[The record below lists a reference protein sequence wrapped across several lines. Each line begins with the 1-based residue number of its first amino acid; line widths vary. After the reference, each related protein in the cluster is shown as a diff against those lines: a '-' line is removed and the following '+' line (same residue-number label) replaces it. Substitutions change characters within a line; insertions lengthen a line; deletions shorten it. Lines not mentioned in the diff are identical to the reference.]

1 MNSFVLAQLHAVGS
15 GAAHHAPAWAPW
27 QRALMA
33 ASSSAYLAN
42 AVCWSR
48 YDHPILAGVFIAVA
62 ILSTA
67 ADALSDA
74 VFAPAALA
82 RVRTADRAVGSTA
95 LVASV
100 VANSLSP
107 VITACATLAA
117 LSAVS
122 VLLWARAV
130 ARAEPKR
137 WATYLCLQAGW
148 HVYGAA
154 VLCTVTWLAQGR
166 VAFGIGAWLFN
177 ALSKRLPRAPPPGGK
192 AALPKNDAKYWYEMQ
207 QLVIRSKELTKAA
220 RSKMLTHGD
229 GVDIAAAVRR
239 ANSSEAKPPQ

>member
-1 MNSFVLAQLHAVGS
+1 MPWVTVGEVLQTPYPGRS
-15 GAAHHAPAWAPW
+15 RNPGAPW

-154 VLCTVTWLAQGR
+154 VLCTVTGLAQP
-166 VAFGIGAWLFN
+166 
-177 ALSKRLPRAPPPGGK
+177 S
-192 AALPKNDAKYWYEMQ
+192 
-207 QLVIRSKELTKAA
+207 
-220 RSKMLTHGD
+220 
-229 GVDIAAAVRR
+229 
-239 ANSSEAKPPQ
+239 

>member
-48 YDHPILAGVFIAVA
+48 YDHPILAGVFVAVA

-74 VFAPAALA
+74 VFAAALA

-122 VLLWARAV
+122 VLLWARSV
-130 ARAEPKR
+130 ARA
-137 WATYLCLQAGW
+137 Q
-148 HVYGAA
+148 
-154 VLCTVTWLAQGR
+154 
-166 VAFGIGAWLFN
+166 N
-177 ALSKRLPRAPPPGGK
+177 
-192 AALPKNDAKYWYEMQ
+192 
-207 QLVIRSKELTKAA
+207 
-220 RSKMLTHGD
+220 
-229 GVDIAAAVRR
+229 
-239 ANSSEAKPPQ
+239 KPLIT

>member
-1 MNSFVLAQLHAVGS
+1 MRLFFGIAVGGTEKFTCALRFSSAEKSWGVWGCAVGRHARASRGPQGSAIPTVPLQYTHWKHTWRQRDAMNSFVLAQLHAVGS

-48 YDHPILAGVFIAVA
+48 YDHPILAGVFVAVA

-154 VLCTVTWLAQGR
+154 VLCTVTWLAQP
-166 VAFGIGAWLFN
+166 
-177 ALSKRLPRAPPPGGK
+177 S
-192 AALPKNDAKYWYEMQ
+192 
-207 QLVIRSKELTKAA
+207 
-220 RSKMLTHGD
+220 
-229 GVDIAAAVRR
+229 
-239 ANSSEAKPPQ
+239 

>member
-154 VLCTVTWLAQGR
+154 VLCTVTWLAQPGDLQQSRQMPTALGRPRRLAGEPSSRHASSFPPHPSILPPPRTPPTSLDPAARRDALNVGRQLLKIETALDARLAAARR
-166 VAFGIGAWLFN
+166 VAF
-177 ALSKRLPRAPPPGGK
+177 
-192 AALPKNDAKYWYEMQ
+192 
-207 QLVIRSKELTKAA
+207 
-220 RSKMLTHGD
+220 
-229 GVDIAAAVRR
+229 
-239 ANSSEAKPPQ
+239 

>member
-1 MNSFVLAQLHAVGS
+1 M
-15 GAAHHAPAWAPW
+15 
-27 QRALMA
+27 
-33 ASSSAYLAN
+33 
-42 AVCWSR
+42 
-48 YDHPILAGVFIAVA
+48 
-62 ILSTA
+62 
-67 ADALSDA
+67 
-74 VFAPAALA
+74 

-154 VLCTVTWLAQGR
+154 VLCTVTWLAQP
-166 VAFGIGAWLFN
+166 
-177 ALSKRLPRAPPPGGK
+177 S
-192 AALPKNDAKYWYEMQ
+192 
-207 QLVIRSKELTKAA
+207 
-220 RSKMLTHGD
+220 
-229 GVDIAAAVRR
+229 
-239 ANSSEAKPPQ
+239 

>member
-107 VITACATLAA
+107 V
-117 LSAVS
+117 
-122 VLLWARAV
+122 
-130 ARAEPKR
+130 
-137 WATYLCLQAGW
+137 
-148 HVYGAA
+148 
-154 VLCTVTWLAQGR
+154 
-166 VAFGIGAWLFN
+166 
-177 ALSKRLPRAPPPGGK
+177 
-192 AALPKNDAKYWYEMQ
+192 
-207 QLVIRSKELTKAA
+207 
-220 RSKMLTHGD
+220 MLTYSAKMVNIRPD
-229 GVDIAAAVRR
+229 CAS
-239 ANSSEAKPPQ
+239 SSERYDVIPLSRT

>member
-137 WATYLCLQAGW
+137 RATYLCLQAGW

-154 VLCTVTWLAQGR
+154 VLCTVTWLAQPTVGQFAT
-166 VAFGIGAWLFN
+166 VA
-177 ALSKRLPRAPPPGGK
+177 
-192 AALPKNDAKYWYEMQ
+192 
-207 QLVIRSKELTKAA
+207 
-220 RSKMLTHGD
+220 
-229 GVDIAAAVRR
+229 
-239 ANSSEAKPPQ
+239 

>member
-48 YDHPILAGVFIAVA
+48 YDHPILAGVFVAVA

-95 LVASV
+95 LVDWQ
-100 VANSLSP
+100 ANDLRP
-107 VITACATLAA
+107 LLGVIVGELGLVLLVACALLHRATL
-117 LSAVS
+117 
-122 VLLWARAV
+122 RACC
-130 ARAEPKR
+130 R
-137 WATYLCLQAGW
+137 
-148 HVYGAA
+148 
-154 VLCTVTWLAQGR
+154 
-166 VAFGIGAWLFN
+166 
-177 ALSKRLPRAPPPGGK
+177 PRAS
-192 AALPKNDAKYWYEMQ
+192 PKISTP
-207 QLVIRSKELTKAA
+207 V
-220 RSKMLTHGD
+220 
-229 GVDIAAAVRR
+229 
-239 ANSSEAKPPQ
+239 